1 MKLNVGNANNSG
13 EKITTKNFVLIF
25 SYSILMSMR
34 DYNFP
39 REFIFIYLKIL
50 DIYNIY
56 ILFIFLIINQYLFQI
71 ITFKFYFF

>member
-34 DYNFP
+34 DNNFP
-39 REFIFIYLKIL
+39 NESLYL
-50 DIYNIY
+50 Y
-56 ILFIFLIINQYLFQI
+56 I
-71 ITFKFYFF
+71 